1 MTGARPRILV
11 VDDEPHMGRS
21 LQLLLSEERGY
32 EVEVAGSGDEAVAR
46 LSRGYD
52 VVVSDITMPG
62 MDGLAL
68 LRGVK
73 DVSPETEVVLMTA
86 YSTVKSAIDAI
97 RAGAFEYLI
106 KPFDNDQFVVVVENA
121 LKVARLARE
130 NRDLKSRLGERPRGE
145 SLIGGSAAMARVR
158 YLVDRAA
165 ESDATVLITGESGT
179 GKEIIARAI
188 HGHGPR
194 RKGPFVALNCTA
206 LPETLLETE
215 LFGYERGA
223 FTGAAK
229 TKPGKFELASDGTL
243 FFDEVGDM
251 EPALQTKLLRVLET
265 RSFERVGG
273 VEVVKVD
280 VRFIAATN
288 RPLEK
293 AIADG
298 AFRED
303 LYYRLNVIS
312 IHAPTLRERREDIPM
327 LIDHIVAKRNLEAG
341 DREPVSLSDGARAR
355 LLAYDYPGNV
365 RELENLIE
373 RATVLAKGPRVEA
386 DDLPALGGRGAG
398 VAIEQ
403 VVTVL
408 DGAWGV
414 LQGATKDLER
424 QLIARALR
432 EWAGAPN
439 EVIAERLGTS
449 RRILEL
455 RMQEFGFRKDE
466 RK

>member
-1 MTGARPRILV
+1 
-11 VDDEPHMGRS
+11 
-21 LQLLLSEERGY
+21 
-32 EVEVAGSGDEAVAR
+32 
-46 LSRGYD
+46 
-52 VVVSDITMPG
+52 
-62 MDGLAL
+62 
-68 LRGVK
+68 
-73 DVSPETEVVLMTA
+73 
-86 YSTVKSAIDAI
+86 
-97 RAGAFEYLI
+97 
-106 KPFDNDQFVVVVENA
+106 
-121 LKVARLARE
+121 
-130 NRDLKSRLGERPRGE
+130 
-145 SLIGGSAAMARVR
+145 MARVR

-188 HGHGPR
+188 HAHGPR

-229 TKPGKFELASDGTL
+229 TKPGKFELATGGTL

-251 EPALQTKLLRVLET
+251 APALQMKLLRVLET

-273 VEVVKVD
+273 VESVKVD
-280 VRFIAATN
+280 VRFVAATN

-312 IHAPTLRERREDIPM
+312 IHAPPLRERREDIPM
-327 LIDHIVAKRNLEAG
+327 LIEHILAKRTLEAG
-341 DREPVSLSDGARAR
+341 GVKEPVTLTDGARAR
-355 LLAYDYPGNV
+355 LLEYDYPGNV
-365 RELENLIE
+365 RELENLLE
-373 RATVLAKGPRVEA
+373 RATVLAKGPVVDA
-386 DDLPALGGRGAG
+386 DDLPALRGRAPS

-403 VVTVL
+403 VVSAL

-414 LQGATKDLER
+414 VQGVTKDLER
-424 QLIARALR
+424 QLILRALC
-432 EWAGAPN
+432 EWSGVPN

-455 RMQEFGFRKDE
+455 RMQEFGFRKDD
-466 RK
+466 RKTP